1 MAGVV
6 AQINGNPIWI
16 HALFRSNPSR
26 SSSPFSLPPLSWRK
40 GKVTMSCKQS
50 YLASINEGVKAHL
63 KHAIPARE
71 QLAVYE
77 PMHYLTF
84 AAPWNTA
91 PALCVAA
98 CELVGGNR
106 NLALPTAAALH
117 LMYAASYT
125 HENLP
130 LQESCRP
137 KSTIHHEYGPN
148 IELLTGDSIM
158 PFGLEVLAKSDDP
171 AQNISGRILRVTVEI
186 TRSVGSQ
193 GMIYGQYLEVESLQS
208 NGCGSCHVEE
218 IERVC
223 EKYEG
228 SLYACAATCG
238 AIMGGGSEEEIE
250 KMRRYGLYAGKI
262 QGMTNRVKGNDKDL
276 VKLVEEMRGLAIKEL
291 EGFDDAKVQAF
302 SSFFLR

>member
-1 MAGVV
+1 
-6 AQINGNPIWI
+6 
-16 HALFRSNPSR
+16 
-26 SSSPFSLPPLSWRK
+26 
-40 GKVTMSCKQS
+40 MSCKQS
-50 YLASINEGVKAHL
+50 YLASINEDVKDHL
-63 KHAIPARE
+63 KYAIPVRE
-71 QLAVYE
+71 PLCVYE

-98 CELVGGNR
+98 CELVGGHR
-106 NLALPTAAALH
+106 NLALPAASALH

-137 KSTIHHEYGPN
+137 KSTIHHEYSPN
-148 IELLTGDSIM
+148 IELLTGASIM
-158 PFGLEVLAKSDDP
+158 SFGLEVLAKSYNP
-171 AQNISGRILRVTVEI
+171 AQNISDRILRVIVEL

-193 GMIYGQYLEVESLQS
+193 GMINGQYHEMESIQF
-208 NGCGSCHVEE
+208 NGSGSCHVEE

-228 SLYACAATCG
+228 ALYTCAATCG
-238 AIMGGGSEEEIE
+238 AIMGGGNEEEIE
-250 KMRRYGLYAGKI
+250 KMRRYGLYVGKI
-262 QGMTNRVKGNDKDL
+262 QGMTRRIRGNDKDL
-276 VKLVEEMRGLAIKEL
+276 MKFVEEMRGLAIEKL
-291 EGFDDAKVQAF
+291 RGFDEAKVEAF